1 MPKDEEMA
9 ERTSFLPVSRADV
22 EARNWSDVDFVY
34 VTGDAY
40 VDHPSFG
47 VSIISRVLEAEGF
60 RVAILSQP
68 DFRSCDEFKRFGRP
82 RLGFLVTGGNIDS
95 MVAHYTV
102 SKKRRSYD
110 YYTAGGK
117 MGKRPDRAV
126 IVYCNRIR
134 EAYGD
139 VPIIIGGLE
148 ASLRRFAHYDY
159 WDDRVRRSILVDSR
173 ADILT
178 YGMGENI
185 LIRIAKLLDKGVPV
199 KKIRDV
205 RGTVYLAKRG
215 ESVHFDSLEV
225 GDYDELKSDKRAY
238 ARAFSIQ
245 YKNTDSVHGKAIIEY
260 YGDKMLVQ
268 NPPMPP
274 LEREELDR
282 VYSLPYAR
290 DFHPDYIPE
299 GGVPA
304 ITEVKFSITHNRGC
318 FGACNFCA
326 IAFHQGRAVRS
337 RSEESVI
344 KEAEIIASMPDFKGY
359 INDVGGPTANFRY
372 PSCDKQ
378 AECGVCPGKK
388 CLAPTPC
395 KNLKVDHTE
404 YAHMLREIEK
414 IKGVKK
420 VFVRSGIRFDYLIL
434 DEDDTF
440 FRQLVTRH
448 TSGQLK
454 VAPEHCALNALTMM
468 GKPPVEVFERFKKKF
483 FKLSEEA
490 GLEQYLVPY
499 LMSSHPGSTMNDAV
513 DMALWLKQWGYSP
526 EQVQDFYP
534 TPGTISTV
542 MYYTGIHPMTGKN
555 VYVTTDYH
563 EKQLQRALL
572 QYSRPEN
579 ANLVREALKIAGREE
594 LIGNGPEC
602 LVRPAF
608 GQDGHSRYIPP
619 KKGNKSS
626 HSAAKGTKQSGKGNT
641 SYKGSN
647 AQKDKYYQP
656 ILDAKKPK
664 KSKLERIFGDDAARI
679 RIESARILDDDRKNG
694 RSRVSKGQTPPSK
707 KGANVTQ
714 RGTKTGSKSV
724 KR

>member
-1 MPKDEEMA
+1 MA
-9 ERTSFLPVSRADV
+9 DRSAFLPVNTADV
-22 EARNWSDVDFVY
+22 KARNWSDIDFVY

-68 DFRSCDEFKRFGRP
+68 DFKSCEEFKRFGRP

-139 VPIIIGGLE
+139 IPIIIGGLE

-159 WDDRVRRSILVDSR
+159 WDDKVRRSVLVDSR

-185 LIRIAKLLDKGVPV
+185 LVRIAKLLDKGVPV

-205 RGTVYLAKRG
+205 RGTVYLAKKG
-215 ESVHFDSLEV
+215 DPIHFDSIEV
-225 GDYDELKSDKRAY
+225 GDYDELKTDKRVY

-245 YKNTDSVHGKAIIEY
+245 YKNTDSVHGKAIVEY

-290 DFHPDYIPE
+290 DFHPDYIAE

-304 ITEVKFSITHNRGC
+304 ITEVNFSITHNRGC

-344 KEAEIIASMPDFKGY
+344 NEAKIIAAMPDFKGY

-414 IKGVKK
+414 IKGIKK

-440 FRQLVTRH
+440 FRQLVTHH

-468 GKPPVEVFERFKKKF
+468 GKPPVEVFEKFKKKF

-499 LMSSHPGSTMNDAV
+499 LMSSHPGSTMKDAV
-513 DMALWLKQWGYSP
+513 DMAVWLKQWGYSP

-542 MYYTGIHPMTGKN
+542 MYYTGIHPMTGKS

-579 ANLVREALKIAGREE
+579 ANLVREALKIAGRED

-608 GQDGHSRYIPP
+608 GQDGHTRYIPP

-626 HSAAKGTKQSGKGNT
+626 HSGAKRGGAASGAQQKGRGTQSH
-641 SYKGSN
+641 
-647 AQKDKYYQP
+647 DKYYQP
-656 ILDAKKPK
+656 VLDAKKPK
-664 KSKLERIFGDDAARI
+664 KSKLERIFGEEASRI
-679 RIESARILDDDRKNG
+679 RIESARISDKTRKG
-694 RSRVSKGQTPPSK
+694 GTLAGSRGQTPPSK
-707 KGANVTQ
+707 KGRNVTQ
-714 RGTKTGSKSV
+714 KTTKSAPKSK

>member
-1 MPKDEEMA
+1 MADRKD
-9 ERTSFLPVSRADV
+9 FLPVTPGDVAD
-22 EARNWSDVDFVY
+22 RNWSEVDFVY

-60 RVAILSQP
+60 RIAILSQP
-68 DFRSCDEFKRFGRP
+68 DYKSCEEFKKFGRP

-159 WDDRVRRSILVDSR
+159 WDDRVRRSVLVDSR

-185 LIRIAKLLDKGVPV
+185 LTRIAKLLDKGVPV

-205 RGTVYLAKRG
+205 RGTVFLAKRG
-215 ESVHFDSLEV
+215 EPVHFESIEV
-225 GDYDELKSDKRAY
+225 GDYDELKTDKAAY
-238 ARAFSIQ
+238 AKAFAVQ

-290 DFHPDYIPE
+290 DFHPDYIAE

-344 KEAEIIASMPDFKGY
+344 SEAKIIAKMPDFKGY

-372 PSCDKQ
+372 PSCDRQ
-378 AECGVCPGKK
+378 ATCGVCPGKK

-395 KNLKVDHTE
+395 KHLKVDHTE
-404 YAHMLREIEK
+404 YARMLREIES
-414 IKGVKK
+414 IDGIKK

-434 DEDDTF
+434 DENDDF
-440 FRQLVTRH
+440 FRQLVTHH

-468 GKPPVEVFERFKKKF
+468 GKPPVEVFEKFKKKF

-499 LMSSHPGSTMNDAV
+499 LMSSHPGATMNDAV
-513 DMALWLKQWGYSP
+513 DMAVWLKKWGYSP

-542 MYYTGIHPMTGKN
+542 MYYTGIHPMTGKS

-579 ANLVREALKIAGREE
+579 ANLVREALKIAGRED
-594 LIGNGPEC
+594 LIGTGPDC

-608 GQDGHSRYIPP
+608 GQGGNSHYVAP

-626 HSAAKGTKQSGKGNT
+626 HSGSKNGRNGSSSSSKQKQLNR
-641 SYKGSN
+641 GS
-647 AQKDKYYQP
+647 DKFYQP

-664 KSKLERIFGDDAARI
+664 RSKLERIFGDDATRI
-679 RIESARILDDDRKNG
+679 RMESAKMGDSSG
-694 RSRVSKGQTPPSK
+694 K
-707 KGANVTQ
+707 KGKSSGGSRSHGQ
-714 RGTKTGSKSV
+714 SGSYSKSNSGSRS
-724 KR
+724 KRR

>member
-1 MPKDEEMA
+1 MA

-185 LIRIAKLLDKGVPV
+185 LVRIAKLLDKGVPV

-215 ESVHFDSLEV
+215 ENVHFDSLEV

-440 FRQLVTRH
+440 FRQLVTHH

-542 MYYTGIHPMTGKN
+542 MYYTGIHPMTGQN

-579 ANLVREALKIAGREE
+579 ANLVREALKIAGRED

-626 HSAAKGTKQSGKGNT
+626 HSVAKGTKQSGKGNT